1 MKRAVALALAG
12 ALLLALTAASII
24 SIYSAIGRTQSP
36 SAQTA
41 PDRILL
47 VPLVASDGLGEAPED
62 LLLAALAMDLA
73 QTFKIDIELGAPLAL
88 SMLTRAKVGV
98 GIRADAALDELAHA
112 YHRSGHLLLIGVAGA
127 ELCERGKDI
136 FGYSQHGGNACIVS
150 IAKPAAGA
158 SPEQVRTRLLKA
170 TLHQIGHVFGLM
182 HSTDP
187 QSVMYDAKDAA
198 ALDRTREIFSEDELE
213 ALRRHP
219 RLQGRLRQ
227 G

>member
-1 MKRAVALALAG
+1 VKRVVAFALVG
-12 ALLLALTAASII
+12 ALLIALAAVSVI
-24 SIYSAIGRTQSP
+24 SLVTLINRTPSP
-36 SAQTA
+36 SAQSA
-41 PDRILL
+41 AGGILL
-47 VPLVASDGLGEAPED
+47 VPLAAPEGLGEAPED
-62 LLLAALAMDLA
+62 LLLAALATDLT
-73 QTFKIDIELGAPLAL
+73 QTFAAEVEQGAALPLSNLA
-88 SMLTRAKVGV
+88 RAKGGE

-112 YHRSGHLLLIGVAGA
+112 YHRSGHLLLIGVTGA
-127 ELCERGKDI
+127 ELSERGEDI

-150 IAKPAAGA
+150 IAKLAAGA

-198 ALDRTREIFSEDELE
+198 ALDATRASYSEEELE

-219 RLQGRLRQ
+219 RLEGRLKQ